1 MQSPIYNS
9 HRINCNFK
17 IKIGGKY
24 MISYNNK
31 EIVFNGCPG
40 CAYGKHEFEL
50 DCGMAYENERFTMSQ
65 DWNCQ

>member
-24 MISYNNK
+24 MISYNITK
-31 EIVFNGCPG
+31 IVKN
-40 CAYGKHEFEL
+40 EFK
-50 DCGMAYENERFTMSQ
+50 YN
-65 DWNCQ
+65 